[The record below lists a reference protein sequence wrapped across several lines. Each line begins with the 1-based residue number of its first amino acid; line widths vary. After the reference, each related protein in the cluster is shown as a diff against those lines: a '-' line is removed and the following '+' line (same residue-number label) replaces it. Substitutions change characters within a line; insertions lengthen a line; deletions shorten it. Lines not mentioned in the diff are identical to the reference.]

1 MLQEISI
8 TDFAIIEKLHV
19 DFSTGM
25 TVLTGETGA
34 GKSIIIDAVGLL
46 AGGRGSQ
53 HFIRT
58 GANKAILQGLFQ
70 VDSAGLTAQ
79 KLDQFGINHD
89 DDSVILQRELYRN
102 GRNICRINGM
112 LVNTNTLKQ
121 VGETLV
127 DIYGQNEHQALMHS
141 EQHLPLLDEYL
152 GSQLKPLLTKY
163 QQQYQQYLKL
173 RRQQQHKQANEKE
186 WAQRLDMLKYQA
198 HEIEQADLHEHEET
212 ELLAERER
220 LTNFQ
225 TINENLSQGL
235 ADLEG
240 DDNFA
245 PLDMIGNAVS
255 AVSNIETLDPAFK
268 KISENIQ
275 GAYYMLQDAE
285 SELSNQLDSLE
296 YDPERLNVVEARLNI
311 IFELKHKYGDSV
323 QQILDYHTKITGE
336 LADMQSSASSD
347 QDLEQLV
354 AKKTPGFS

>member
-1 MLQEISI
+1 
-8 TDFAIIEKLHV
+8 
-19 DFSTGM
+19 
-25 TVLTGETGA
+25 
-34 GKSIIIDAVGLL
+34 
-46 AGGRGSQ
+46 
-53 HFIRT
+53 
-58 GANKAILQGLFQ
+58 
-70 VDSAGLTAQ
+70 
-79 KLDQFGINHD
+79 
-89 DDSVILQRELYRN
+89 
-102 GRNICRINGM
+102 
-112 LVNTNTLKQ
+112 
-121 VGETLV
+121 
-127 DIYGQNEHQALMHS
+127 
-141 EQHLPLLDEYL
+141 
-152 GSQLKPLLTKY
+152 
-163 QQQYQQYLKL
+163 
-173 RRQQQHKQANEKE
+173 
-186 WAQRLDMLKYQA
+186 MLKYQA